1 MGGAPLLGFI
11 GWFFGTDSLYKEV
24 YMIKIGFADYYLD
37 NWHANNYPAFLR
49 EAIAKYGYD
58 AQVYAAYGIKDPE
71 GGIGTIDWCRQRNV
85 KPMSSM
91 AELIDSVDAIMV
103 IAADN
108 SRFHEMVCPEP
119 LASGKPVYVDKT
131 FAHDLE
137 TAKKLFALADEHHTP
152 VFSSSAQRY
161 CQHLIDYLAERKEP
175 ARFMSTVGPH
185 SLANY
190 AVHQLEPI
198 VAVMGCGVKRLKA
211 FSAGAAVTQLI
222 LDYGG
227 GRLASF
233 CQSPQPWAEFNF
245 MVSDGETGRR
255 LYSDDSNF
263 YLNLMKAIL
272 DFFVHGIVPVQKQ
285 ETLEII
291 AIIET
296 AARARECPDQWFDL
310 HY

>member
-1 MGGAPLLGFI
+1 M
-11 GWFFGTDSLYKEV
+11 V
-24 YMIKIGFADYYLD
+24 KIGFVDYYLD

-58 AQVYAAYGIKDPE
+58 AQVYAAYGMKDKE
-71 GGIGTIDWCRQRNV
+71 GGIGTIEWCRQRNIR
-85 KPMSSM
+85 PMPDMES
-91 AELIDSVDAIMV
+91 LIGGVDAIMV
-103 IAADN
+103 IAADD
-108 SRFHEMVCPEP
+108 SRFHEILCPP
-119 LASGKPVYVDKT
+119 VLSCGKPVYVDKT
-131 FAHDLE
+131 FAHNLE
-137 TAKKLFALADEHHTP
+137 TAKKFFALAEARHTP

-161 CQHLIDYLAERKEP
+161 CQDLIDYLAERKEP

-185 SLANY
+185 SLADY

-198 VAVMGCGVKRLKA
+198 SAVMGCGVKRLKA
-211 FSAGAAVTQLI
+211 FSAGGAVTQLI

-233 CQSPQPWAEFNF
+233 CQTPQPWAEFNF

-255 LYSDDSNF
+255 LRSDDRNF
-263 YLNLMKAIL
+263 YLNLMKAVL
-272 DFFVHGIVPVQKQ
+272 DFFVHGVVPVQKQ

-296 AARARECPDQWFDL
+296 AAKAREAPDQWFDL
-310 HY
+310 DY